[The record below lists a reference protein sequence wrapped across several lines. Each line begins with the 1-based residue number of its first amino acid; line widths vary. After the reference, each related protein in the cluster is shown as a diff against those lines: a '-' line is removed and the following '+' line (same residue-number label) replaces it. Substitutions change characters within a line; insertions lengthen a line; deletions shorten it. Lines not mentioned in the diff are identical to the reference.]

1 MSNKIIFSDESNQ
14 LRERLQEAY
23 LGGEQIKQIRKKILN
38 PNIVFKSMCYLT
50 VCKTKFKS
58 MNSRWV
64 EDSNLILGNI
74 NYQNWFKEKSK
85 I

>member
-58 MNSRWV
+58 MNSR
-64 EDSNLILGNI
+64 
-74 NYQNWFKEKSK
+74 
-85 I
+85 